1 MYGVRERV
9 RGHLAQRLVELRPE
23 SMPTAVGQCSEQRP
37 ADAGSAAVSLAGA
50 RGSDGRL
57 GGRAVQR
64 LLALAARMNVPGR
77 RKCHGPER
85 PRIRAGPWTSTR
97 QRAKLISVS
106 CEARYCHGW

>member
-57 GGRAVQR
+57 GSRPLQR
-64 LLALAARMNVPGR
+64 SLAHAARMCPAGGSATNRSGHESAPAPG
-77 RKCHGPER
+77 H
-85 PRIRAGPWTSTR
+85 PRGNGLS
-97 QRAKLISVS
+97 
-106 CEARYCHGW
+106 